1 MRLEQ
6 WSKLME
12 EKFNA
17 STLKLGHNLRNT
29 QNIVNTSK
37 AVNKNPLEHESEF
50 LIPEKILSGPNNYYY
65 KNEEDFDKR
74 ILIEAVVSKHFSED
88 PKEPVI
94 VFTRQD
100 AEIIY
105 EWCKHYLSRKVTY
118 ISEKGNHDYS
128 QVEEYLKHPE
138 GVLITEPQTF
148 RGAQARNTIYFVD
161 FGDEIRNIILR
172 SMSFTYIIDNR
183 GRKKGIDNNCW
194 IPGLVEDKDLA
205 KSIQYKPS
213 AFQFQNR
220 MNVAE
225 HILVDAMINELFANN
240 PEETIGVCVA
250 VEKLQEVFEHLKL
263 RFSGARNVEKHFSKK
278 CDICVND
285 SYNYDH
291 LCDNFKNIII
301 YLKTYGADE
310 LEDLEKYSR
319 NLILLA
325 RKTKFILVHQGDIS
339 KFTPYVQMEELRLE
353 SFKET

>member
-1 MRLEQ
+1 MQLEL
-6 WSKLME
+6 WSTLMK
-12 EKFNA
+12 EKFKA

-37 AVNKNPLEHESEF
+37 AVNKNPHEHESEF

-65 KNEEDFDKR
+65 KNKEDFDKR
-74 ILIEAVVSKHFSED
+74 ILIEAVVSKHFSKD
-88 PKEPVI
+88 TQEPVI

-100 AEIIY
+100 AEMIY
-105 EWCKHYLSRKVTY
+105 EWCKHHLSREVTY
-118 ISEKGNHDYS
+118 ISENSNHDNS

-161 FGDEIRNIILR
+161 SGDEARNVILR

-183 GRKKGIDNNCW
+183 GKKKGIDDNYR

-213 AFQFQNR
+213 AYQFLNR
-220 MNVAE
+220 MNVSE
-225 HILVDAMINELFANN
+225 HILVETIINELFANN

-263 RFSGARNVEKHFSKK
+263 RFGGARNVENQDSEN
-278 CDICVND
+278 CDIYVNE
-285 SYNYDH
+285 SYNFDD

-310 LEDLEKYSR
+310 LEDIEKYSR

-325 RKTKFILVHQGDIS
+325 RKTKFILVHQGDIN
-339 KFTPYVQMEELRLE
+339 KFTPYVQMKELRLE